1 MAKKPLI
8 FETPFDTYTS
18 TEVIG
23 EGGSGFVHS
32 VTNGDGEIFA
42 IKRLS
47 PERVTTEK
55 SKRFK
60 NEISFC
66 QKNHHE
72 NIVRLIDTGLII
84 VKDVKC
90 PFYVMP
96 KYSGTLRTLLDEL
109 EQKNALTFFSQ
120 ILDGVEAAHLLG
132 VWHRDLK
139 PENILWNKENNTLVV
154 ADFGIAHFEE
164 EEIHT
169 AVETKIASRMANF
182 QYSAPEQRARN
193 GTVDHRADIYSLG
206 LMLNELFT
214 KEVIQGAGH
223 VDIASTHPEY
233 GYLDSIVESMIQQ
246 NPENRPVSIDVI
258 KKELIGR
265 KNEFIA
271 RQKYDS
277 TKKKVIK
284 TSEVSE
290 FEPISIIGL
299 DFLNGAL
306 HLELNKNIPPGWQ
319 QEFQNPRGGHSS
331 IMGYGPENF
340 TIAGNKLTLPV
351 REDENLIQKIINHA
365 KQYVTAANNGYI
377 LKVKDNNRQ
386 KEQRQKADL
395 EKEVAEAELRKNILT
410 NVKL

>member
-18 TEVIG
+18 TGVIG

-32 VTNGDGEIFA
+32 VTNGEGEIFA

-47 PERVTTEK
+47 PERVTNEK

-60 NEISFC
+60 NEIGFC
-66 QKNHHE
+66 QKTHHK

-96 KYSGTLRTLLDEL
+96 NYSGTLRTLLENL
-109 EQKNALTFFSQ
+109 EPKNALTTFSQ

-139 PENILWNKENNTLVV
+139 PENILWDKKNNTLVV

-164 EEIHT
+164 EEIYT
-169 AVETKIASRMANF
+169 AVETKAAARMANF

-193 GTVDHRADIYSLG
+193 EIVDHRADIYSLG

-214 KEVIQGAGH
+214 KKVIQGTGH
-223 VDIASTHPEY
+223 VNIATTHPEY
-233 GYLDSIVESMIQQ
+233 EYLDSIIDSMIQQ
-246 NPENRPVSIDVI
+246 NPSNRPASIDVI

-271 RQKYDS
+271 RQKYDA

-284 TSEVSE
+284 TSEGPE
-290 FEPISIIGL
+290 FDPISIIGI
-299 DFLNGAL
+299 DYSNGVL
-306 HLELNKNIPPGWQ
+306 HLELNTNIPPSWQ
-319 QEFQNPRGGHSS
+319 QEFQNPRGGHAA
-331 IMGYGPENF
+331 IMGYGPEYF
-340 TIAGNKLTLPV
+340 TIAGNQLTLPV
-351 REDENLIQKIINHA
+351 REDENLIQQIVNHA
-365 KQYVTAANNGYI
+365 KQYVTAANSGYI
-377 LKVKDNNRQ
+377 LRVKDNIRQ
-386 KEQRQKADL
+386 EEQRQKAAL